1 MKNELDLEDEI
12 KEFAKET
19 AIKLLRKSDAK
30 CIVTFRE
37 QDYLAAAFST
47 FNSTGEIIVK
57 VKICPWIKQ
66 GLAIQGGIP
75 DPNSKIKTASAIFEK
90 QCSMQE
96 FVAKLVTMVFFN
108 IYNLLP
114 EVDE

>member
-1 MKNELDLEDEI
+1 MDLEDEI

-19 AIKLLRKSDAK
+19 AVKLLKKSDAK

-47 FNSTGEIIVK
+47 FNSTNEIVVK
-57 VKICPWIKQ
+57 VKVCPWIKQ

-75 DPNSKIKTASAIFEK
+75 DPNGKIKTASAIFEK

-96 FVAKLVTMVFFN
+96 FVAKLVTMIFFN

-114 EVDE
+114 EIDE